1 MIWRI
6 LLAHNFSI
14 DACLQGRLSNSDVDQ
29 RMIKA
34 LADLPSDLGLEAVD
48 KFATSNLESVRSK
61 TGFMVRPPCT
71 LSRFHLQVYFFYLSL
86 NVCVCVFVSCSVMH
100 ERPAFS
106 GGGDAHFT

>member
-1 MIWRI
+1 M
-6 LLAHNFSI
+6 LAHIPST

-61 TGFMVRPPCT
+61 TGFMVRSPCT
-71 LSRFHLQVYFFYLSL
+71 
-86 NVCVCVFVSCSVMH
+86 
-100 ERPAFS
+100 
-106 GGGDAHFT
+106 